1 MDTYFITISFFYYL
15 ADSALFKLGGI
26 KMFTNICMI
35 YFFNKCKGY
44 KKPGLKINQVK
55 FYKLQINM

>member
-1 MDTYFITISFFYYL
+1 MQLDKTNAQAGWNKNVHKYL
-15 ADSALFKLGGI
+15 HDLL
-26 KMFTNICMI
+26 
-35 YFFNKCKGY
+35 FNKCKGY